1 VLVTNDYIDR
11 SVTGRGDRITRASRL
26 ALLAQQIA
34 AGTYKPD
41 PDLVAEA
48 ILRRAVVHRR
58 VRDALLEDRE
68 ERRVGA

>member
-1 VLVTNDYIDR
+1 MLATNERIDR
-11 SVTGRGDRITRASRL
+11 SAAERGDRITRSSRV

-34 AGTYKPD
+34 AGEYHPD
-41 PDLVAEA
+41 PEKLAEA

-58 VRDALLEDRE
+58 VRDTLLEDH

>member
-1 VLVTNDYIDR
+1 MLATNDHVDR
-11 SVTGRGDRITRASRL
+11 SATGRGDRITRSSRV

-34 AGTYKPD
+34 AGEYHPD
-41 PDLVAEA
+41 PDRLAEA

-58 VRDALLEDRE
+58 VRDTLLEDN